1 LTVSDEWHFI
11 GYQIAAL
18 LFLAG
23 GVWVFALVLRQRRRP
38 GTSIILS
45 TSLILGFLFYQAT
58 ALIFISQAANLVTID
73 HAFALITH
81 LLGVLWSFST
91 ILLALS
97 WLNPENV
104 RKNLWWLLIA
114 STLACL
120 ILISTFVQM
129 YPGPPG
135 YNYIVNIADKPLGK
149 LYSSTYA
156 ISILAAKIL
165 VIVITVPQIRRVQN
179 PMVRIGL
186 ILVSCGSLLIALFAL
201 MRLTFGVLPQSYL
214 SPANLELLPLTAHV
228 TGAIMY
234 VMGIALVQ
242 LVVTAW
248 MLITGIGNY
257 WRLRPLCRAGVA
269 EFPSLGAVPTLQI
282 RDYWS
287 VERTNTQVLAVVVL
301 LLDVHVLLSRASH
314 QPLPQ
319 PRTDSTLPMGDLRA
333 AYRDDLKRMLAVA
346 SRYRNLRRAQCPSD
360 ALRRSLTSSATITPQ

>member
-1 LTVSDEWHFI
+1 M
-11 GYQIAAL
+11 
-18 LFLAG
+18 FLAG
-23 GVWVFALVLRQRRRP
+23 GIWVLALVLRQRRKP

-45 TSLILGFLFYQAT
+45 SSLILGFLFYQAT
-58 ALIFISQAANLVTID
+58 ALIFISRAAELVAID
-73 HAFALITH
+73 HVFALITH

-97 WLNPENV
+97 WLNPEYV
-104 RKNLWWLLIA
+104 RKNLWWLLA
-114 STLACL
+114 SSMTACA
-120 ILISTFVQM
+120 ILISTFVLL

-135 YNYIVNIADKPLGK
+135 YNYIVNIADQPLGK
-149 LYSSTYA
+149 IYSSTYA

-186 ILVSCGSLLIALFAL
+186 VLVAGGSFLIALFAS
-201 MRLTFGVLPQSYL
+201 MRLTFGVLQSYL

-242 LVVTAW
+242 LMVTAW
-248 MLITGIGNY
+248 MLLTGIGNY

-269 EFPSLGAVPTLQI
+269 EFPALGMVPTLQL

-287 VERTNTQVLAVVVL
+287 VERTNTQLLAVVVL
-301 LLDVHVLLSRASH
+301 LLDVSVLLARASN
-314 QPLPQ
+314 QPSPHPQ
-319 PRTDSTLPMGDLRA
+319 TEATLPTGDLRV
-333 AYRDDLKRMLAVA
+333 AYRDDLKRMLGVA
-346 SRYRNLRRAQCPSD
+346 SRYRTLRRAQCPSD
-360 ALRRSLTSSATITPQ
+360 ALRRSLVDGRQAFQ